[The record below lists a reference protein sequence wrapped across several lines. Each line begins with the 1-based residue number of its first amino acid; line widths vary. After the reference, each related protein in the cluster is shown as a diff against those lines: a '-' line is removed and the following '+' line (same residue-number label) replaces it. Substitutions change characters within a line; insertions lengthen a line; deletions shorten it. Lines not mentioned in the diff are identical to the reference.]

1 MISFKTDHE
10 RMSNGRHKYTI
21 TVETD
26 IKRYFES
33 IQQVARDCVDDS
45 TKTSSAES
53 DMVTPVI
60 CEKPPVLG
68 VSGIDYVCSW
78 CECSLSP
85 TASGFYIHCPRCG
98 KKIDYSNH
106 NFLREGLNAIR

>member
-1 MISFKTDHE
+1 MSISFKTDHQ
-10 RMSNGRHKYTI
+10 RLSSGAHKYTI

-45 TKTSSAES
+45 AKTHKDEQ
-53 DMVTPVI
+53 DIVTPCMEDVDG
-60 CEKPPVLG
+60 PG
-68 VSGIDYVCSW
+68 VAKFYYVCSW
-78 CECSLSP
+78 CDCDLTP
-85 TASGFYIHCPRCG
+85 TNRGFFVCCPRCG
-98 KKIDYSNH
+98 NSIDYSNH